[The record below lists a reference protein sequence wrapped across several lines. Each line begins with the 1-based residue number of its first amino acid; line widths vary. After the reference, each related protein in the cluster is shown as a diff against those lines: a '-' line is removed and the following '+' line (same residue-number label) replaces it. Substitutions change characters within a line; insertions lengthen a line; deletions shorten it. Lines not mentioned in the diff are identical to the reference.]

1 MRKTS
6 NKVLNLTCTAA
17 LFLRLNA
24 TLPQNNRLR
33 SGKLAR
39 RYVPMEIDYK
49 FRVLTTII
57 GALAWIFFAIFYYC
71 TSTNIFYQNHD
82 SYYFLI
88 GSKAIILS
96 AVTAGVSAIFS
107 TFLLIN
113 SKKNKHNYINIG
125 ISYPIATFFIFMYL
139 VVKITGGA

>member
-1 MRKTS
+1 MK
-6 NKVLNLTCTAA
+6 
-17 LFLRLNA
+17 
-24 TLPQNNRLR
+24 
-33 SGKLAR
+33 
-39 RYVPMEIDYK
+39 IDYK

-71 TSTNIFYQNHD
+71 TSTKIFYQNHD

-107 TFLLIN
+107 TVLWIK